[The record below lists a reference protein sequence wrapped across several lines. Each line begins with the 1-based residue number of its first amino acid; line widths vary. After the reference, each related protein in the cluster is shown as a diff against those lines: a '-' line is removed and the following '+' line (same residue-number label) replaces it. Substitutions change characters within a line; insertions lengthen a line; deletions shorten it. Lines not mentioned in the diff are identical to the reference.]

1 MKNEL
6 IGAAIM
12 LGVIGICTL
21 IGVLW
26 RAFGECARDSSEFPD
41 QHEEAK
47 Q

>member
-1 MKNEL
+1 MTKEL

-12 LGVIGICTL
+12 IGVIGICTL

-26 RAFGECARDSSEFPD
+26 KAIGECAHDSAEFPD
-41 QHEEAK
+41 QGEEAK